1 MFPAIDRPVSLF
13 TGARGPAPVSLVDG
27 RQIDVGQQRRDDA
40 ALRSSRDRVAESAF
54 DHYVRFQEGED
65 EPQDFGVLYA
75 FPDPL
80 HQHMMI
86 YGVEAALDV
95 ALDRIAGQ

>member
-1 MFPAIDRPVSLF
+1 M
-13 TGARGPAPVSLVDG
+13 
-27 RQIDVGQQRRDDA
+27 
-40 ALRSSRDRVAESAF
+40 AESAF